1 MVLPLLHY
9 SLCSDGYSAHIQ
21 LNSILLRSSTYG
33 SVASL
38 SSVPAQQYSNIAS
51 VEYDELM
58 VFIELRDK

>member
-1 MVLPLLHY
+1 MVIQLN
-9 SLCSDGYSAHIQ
+9 IQ
-21 LNSILLRSSTYG
+21 LNSILLRSSTYV

-58 VFIELRDK
+58 VFTELRDK